1 MDRRLALAVYR
12 VFFAGLTLLAIWTQA
27 SDLAGKGV
35 LNPGNFLSYFTIQ
48 SNLIAIAV
56 FLYAA
61 ATFRRPRSARFDLV
75 RGGATLYL
83 TVTLIVFA
91 ILLSGTDVDTAIP
104 WVNAVVHEVMPIAI
118 IVDWFIDPPATAITF
133 RGSLWWLAYPI
144 GWVAYTLI
152 RGAAFGWYPYP
163 FMDPANGG
171 YGTVAVTVVAIL
183 VFGIVL
189 CFVLSRAAAWSGAR
203 WRLVPAT

>member
-1 MDRRLALAVYR
+1 MDRRIALAVYR
-12 VFFAGLTLLAIWTQA
+12 VAFAGLTLFAIWTQA
-27 SDLAGKGV
+27 SDLAGRGV

-48 SNLIAIAV
+48 SNLIGIAV
-56 FLYAA
+56 FLYGA
-61 ATFRRPRSARFDLV
+61 ATFRQPRSARFDLV

-104 WVNAVVHEVMPIAI
+104 WVNTVVHEVFPIAI
-118 IVDWFIDPPATAITF
+118 IVDWLIDPPAQPISF
-133 RGSLWWLAYPI
+133 RRALWWLAYPLL
-144 GWVAYTLI
+144 WVAYTLI

-171 YGTVAVTVVAIL
+171 YGTVAVYVVAIL

-189 CFVLSRAAAWSGAR
+189 CFVLSKAAAWVGAR
-203 WRLVPAT
+203 WRLVPAS